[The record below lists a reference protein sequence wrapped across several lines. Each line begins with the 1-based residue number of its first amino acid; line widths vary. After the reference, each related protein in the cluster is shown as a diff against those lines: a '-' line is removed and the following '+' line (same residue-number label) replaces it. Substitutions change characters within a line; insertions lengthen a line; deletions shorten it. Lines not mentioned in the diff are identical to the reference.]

1 MNYKATS
8 LILGTFV
15 LILLIMSY
23 CLYQNRSFLKITKKP
38 VESNII
44 ETYCQPYYVSP
55 DFLMGR
61 KYGRVNIP
69 IQRMIYC

>member
-8 LILGTFV
+8 LVLGTFI

-23 CLYQNRSFLKITKKP
+23 CLYQNRSLIAITKTP

-44 ETYCQPYYVSP
+44 EGYCQPYYVSP

-61 KYGRVNIP
+61 IYGRINIP